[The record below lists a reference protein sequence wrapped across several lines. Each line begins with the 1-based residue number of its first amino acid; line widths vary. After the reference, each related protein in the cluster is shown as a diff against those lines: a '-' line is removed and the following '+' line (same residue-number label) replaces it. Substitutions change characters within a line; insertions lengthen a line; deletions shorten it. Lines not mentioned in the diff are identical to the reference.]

1 MWEVEVGSAEEHNG
15 GIMET
20 TEIEQIKKKK
30 LDSFFISN
38 INFCA

>member
-1 MWEVEVGSAEEHNG
+1 MWEVEVGSAEEHN

-30 LDSFFISN
+30 T
-38 INFCA
+38 